1 MACDC
6 LISKA
11 ITQCQL
17 HLMTCLAYKT
27 IISTAEKVDESGWR
41 QLGGQ
46 SWGGHWAILNI
57 SVIRIARLN
66 LYVLFL
72 FDIGLGCVLGR
83 CAVRSMQYFEDKKF
97 SDLFPLFQIRKNIVT
112 DGGSIVTHSTDGLD
126 PHINQN
132 QSKNSIMVEICRDD
146 DGILTSAILH
156 TKLIFV
162 VSVKCLWSTLHLS
175 PKSVHLKITKNKQ
188 KDEFH
193 FHLSFNPI

>member
-46 SWGGHWAILNI
+46 SWGGHWSILKI
-57 SVIRIARLN
+57 SVIRIVRLN

-112 DGGSIVTHSTDGLD
+112 DGGSIVTHWILISIK
-126 PHINQN
+126 INQRIT
-132 QSKNSIMVEICRDD
+132 IMVEICRDD

-162 VSVKCLWSTLHLS
+162 VSVKCLWSTLHWS